1 MSKPKVLI
9 VAKEFLEGFKEIVI
23 DEGYDAI
30 ATESGEDA
38 LSIIESEQ
46 IDLVLFDNEVS
57 RGQKIWKKILSRHKN
72 LPVIILTRDDSVCP
86 EARKAGA
93 LECFELPVDI
103 LRLAIMMYEAL
114 DKQNFSR

>member
-1 MSKPKVLI
+1 MSKAKVLI
-9 VAKEFLEGFKEIVI
+9 VAKELLEVFKEIVI

-30 ATESGEDA
+30 TTESGEEA

-46 IDLVLFDNEVS
+46 IDLVLFDDEIS

-72 LPVIILTRDDSVCP
+72 LPVIVLTRDDSVCT

-103 LRLAIMMYEAL
+103 LRLTRVMYEAL
-114 DKQNFSR
+114 NK

>member
-1 MSKPKVLI
+1 LKPLKKL
-9 VAKEFLEGFKEIVI
+9 LI

-30 ATESGEDA
+30 TTESGEEA

-46 IDLVLFDNEVS
+46 IALVLFDDEVS

-93 LECFELPVDI
+93 LECFELPVD
-103 LRLAIMMYEAL
+103 LSRLIIMMYKAL
-114 DKQNFSR
+114 DKQSFSKGGDKTC